1 MEAWRVASLLLLLAC
16 AAAVT
21 EDDTV
26 TSLDDRQGY
35 APRPTSRLT
44 SKEMDEVDKVGSIK
58 DMMRKIA
65 REVEAPQKKIEEE
78 EEGDGTAVEADIQ
91 REQVAIGNTL
101 RTMEAKAAVK
111 EELVAETPVDCEMGV
126 WSDYGKCS
134 KMCGGGK
141 KRKSRSVVR
150 QAANGGSK
158 CGELLKSIN
167 CNTES
172 CGEYCQTPRVARVS
186 LTHRAQLAL
195 SCLVLSTLVVVPD
208 DSYFAAAEEAEEYA
222 KSRTLTEAEHKSET
236 AVNNRHAASLMAS
249 DDVETMVSGLKTLM
263 RNMVKTD
270 VVVVKLPGALPGAD
284 PVKYEVNMALK
295 DAIAKNTVSSAMAN
309 MPGGLPADPT
319 QAEVEAAGD
328 GGSDPVRKA

>member
-1 MEAWRVASLLLLLAC
+1 VASLLLLLAC

-158 CGELLKSIN
+158 CGELQKSIN

-172 CGEYCQTPRVARVS
+172 C
-186 LTHRAQLAL
+186 
-195 SCLVLSTLVVVPD
+195 
-208 DSYFAAAEEAEEYA
+208 AAEEAEEYA